1 MILGMCAEVRFL
13 KTDRRPAFSIFRI
26 SSCEIEL
33 SWKIICGKAE
43 LVLPRNIKYF
53 DKQKVKDVFQKGDPV
68 EIYLGYNGD
77 LKLEFKGYID
87 QVSANYPITLKLEDE
102 MWKLKQI
109 PVNFASPNITLKD
122 FIGKIVKDYPIDV
135 DLGVSLGAVRFS
147 KTTLG
152 EVINKL
158 QSEMSLYSFIRNG
171 KLTIAKPY
179 SDVNQEVPV
188 FDLERNC
195 ESNDLNYLSKEERLV
210 KIIGQSM
217 QEVAKAVKNKE
228 KDKKLKFE
236 WGDENAN
243 DTINW
248 TFNVRTQKE
257 LEDAVKKM
265 YEDRKKEG
273 YDGSFKAIGTP
284 SVAHGQRVKITSTL
298 YQERQGIYYVDAVKK
313 TFDKSG
319 GYRQEITLGGA
330 AKK

>member
-1 MILGMCAEVRFL
+1 MTLGMCAEIKFL
-13 KTDRRPAFSIFRI
+13 KTDRREAFSIFRI
-26 SSCEIEL
+26 SSCEMEL
-33 SWKIICGKAE
+33 SWKMICGKAE
-43 LVLPRNIKYF
+43 IVLPRNIKDF
-53 DKQKVKDVFQKGDPV
+53 DKQNVKDVFRKGDPV

-77 LKLEFKGYID
+77 MKLEFKGYID
-87 QVSANYPITLKLEDE
+87 VVSANYPITLKLEDE

-109 PVNFASPNITLKD
+109 PVNFASPNISLKG
-122 FIGKIVKDYPIDV
+122 FIESIVKDYPIDV
-135 DLGVSLGAVRFS
+135 DLSVSLGAVRFS
-147 KTTLG
+147 KVSLG
-152 EVINKL
+152 EVLNKL
-158 QSEMSLYSFIRNG
+158 QSEMNLYSFIRNG

-179 SDVNQEVPV
+179 SDVSDEVPV

-217 QEVAKAVKNKE
+217 QEVANAVRNKE
-228 KDKKLKFE
+228 KNKKLKFE

-248 TFNVRTQKE
+248 SFNVRSQKE

-273 YDGSFKAIGTP
+273 YDGSFKALGTP
-284 SVAHGQRVKITSTL
+284 SIAHGQRVKIISTL
-298 YQERQGIYYVDAVKK
+298 YPEREGVYYVDAVKK
-313 TFDKSG
+313 IFDKSS
-319 GYRQEITLGGA
+319 GYRQEITLGGT

>member
-1 MILGMCAEVRFL
+1 MTYAMSAEVRFL
-13 KTDRRPAFSIFRI
+13 KTDRRGAFSIMRI

-33 SWKIICGKAE
+33 SWKMICGKAE
-43 LVLPRNIKYF
+43 IVLPRNIKDF
-53 DKQKVKDVFQKGDPV
+53 DKQNIKDVFKKGDPV

-77 LKLEFKGYID
+77 LRLEFKGYID

-109 PVNFASPNITLKD
+109 PVNFASPNITLKG
-122 FIGKIVKDYPIDV
+122 FIDKVVNDYPTDV
-135 DLGVSLGAVRFS
+135 DLNVSLGAVRFS
-147 KTTLG
+147 KVTLG
-152 EVINKL
+152 EVLNKL

-179 SDVNQEVPV
+179 SDVSDEVPV

-228 KDKKLKFE
+228 RSKKLKFE
-236 WGDENAN
+236 WGDKDAT

-257 LEDAVKKM
+257 LEEAVKKM

-273 YDGSFKAIGTP
+273 YDGSFKALGTP
-284 SVAHGQRVKITSTL
+284 SIQHGQRVKITSTL
-298 YQERQGIYYVDAVKK
+298 YQDRQGIYYVDSVKK
-313 TFDKSG
+313 TFDESS
-319 GYRQEITLGGA
+319 GYRQEITLGQA
-330 AKK
+330 VKK